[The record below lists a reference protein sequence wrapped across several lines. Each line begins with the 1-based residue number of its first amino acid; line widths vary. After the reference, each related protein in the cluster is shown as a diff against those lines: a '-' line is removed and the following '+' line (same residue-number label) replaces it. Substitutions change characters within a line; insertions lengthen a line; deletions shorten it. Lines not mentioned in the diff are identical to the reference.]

1 MVRLRLPTSPLQ
13 WLSLAAPLL
22 GGLFTVALFA
32 AARQSQDQQA
42 ALRFAATAAE
52 VRAQVHS
59 QLRIYTDLL
68 QAVRGIAEAQGGE
81 LHQAQLREFLASVD
95 LPRRYAGL
103 LGVTY
108 GIPVAPEQREQALQ
122 RLRSEQGNPQ
132 LNVHPAW
139 GPGPDALVILAAP
152 LESNRLAL
160 GFNSALTADQR
171 ASLWAARD
179 LGTLQASQPTRVA
192 QAPTAGPGVVLRVP
206 VYRQPAATLAERR
219 QHFAGYVNAVMLLE
233 HLAAQAAQ
241 RAQAVA
247 AGLTLSDVTEDLA
260 STPFFEVPRP
270 VVGALWQ
277 LAAPSGFTDVS
288 QFEVGGRRWR
298 LELRADEAFYLPS
311 EVIWPWSLAVPS
323 VLIGLL
329 LLGLASA
336 RSTMVRRAQTLAA
349 EMTERLRASES
360 HMRAIVEV
368 TPDKIFVV
376 ASTGEFVEVWSA
388 DPRPLADSAAALLG
402 HHLREFLPAET
413 AELAQT
419 CIAKALAT
427 QSLQSFE
434 YSLGAPSGAR
444 QFEAL
449 VLPLDAQA
457 QPQTCALWVARD
469 ITERRAQEAA
479 LLQTQKLDGL
489 GLLAGG
495 IAHDFNNLLGAVQ
508 GHLSLARLAVADQ
521 QDPQPHF
528 DHMSQAVR
536 RAADLARQLLAY
548 AGRARV
554 VVEPVDLNRLIAD
567 MGSLLAVSVP
577 KKVEVVRTAAED
589 LPMIMANPAQLQQV
603 VMNLV
608 SNAAEAIGDRAGRLE
623 LTTSWCALSAADIER
638 RLPGQNLEAGRY
650 VCLTARDTG
659 PGMAPEV
666 LARLFDPFYTTKPTG
681 RGLGLSVVLGVMRS
695 HRGGVQVESQP
706 GQGTTFSLF
715 FKADARAVATPVPP
729 PRIAE
734 TAPLTGTLLVADDD
748 DVLREVAQRMGERLG
763 LRVQVATDGLQAWE
777 RFGELRDGDLS
788 AVMLDLTMPG
798 LSGLEVYRRV
808 REVAPTLPVVLN
820 SGYSRDELPVEP
832 PGTPTAFLQKPFGY
846 AEFSAALRS
855 VWPAAEPRAT
865 ADAAHGGA
873 TNTPPF

>member
-1 MVRLRLPTSPLQ
+1 MVMVRLRLPSSPLH
-13 WLSLAAPLL
+13 WLSVTAPVL
-22 GGLFTVALFA
+22 GLVFTALLFA
-32 AARQSQDQQA
+32 VGRQSQEHQA
-42 ALRFAATAAE
+42 ALRFAATATE
-52 VRAQVHS
+52 VRAQLHS

-68 QAVRGIAEAQGGE
+68 QAVRGIAEAQGGD
-81 LHQAQLREFLASVD
+81 LHQDQLQRFLASVD
-95 LPRRYAGL
+95 LQHRYAGL

-108 GIPVAPEQREQALQ
+108 GIPVAPEQREEALR

-139 GPGPDALVILAAP
+139 GTGPDALVILAGP
-152 LESNRLAL
+152 LEGNRLAL

-179 LGTLQASQPTRVA
+179 LGTLQGSQPTRVA
-192 QAPTAGPGVVLRVP
+192 QAPEDGPGLVLRLP
-206 VYRQPAATLAERR
+206 VYRQPSATLAERR
-219 QHFAGYVNAVMLLE
+219 QHFVGYVNAVMLLR

-247 AGLTLSDVTEDLA
+247 VGLTLADVTEDQA
-260 STPFFEVPRP
+260 ATPFFEVARP
-270 VVGALWQ
+270 TVGAVRR
-277 LAAPSGFTDVS
+277 LAAPAGFVDSS
-288 QFEVGGRRWR
+288 QLEVGGRRWR

-311 EVIWPWSLAVPS
+311 EVVWPWSLAVPS
-323 VLIGLL
+323 LLIVWLL
-329 LLGLASA
+329 AGLASA
-336 RSTMVRRAQTLAA
+336 RMTMMRRAQALAA
-349 EMTERLRASES
+349 EMTERLQASES

-376 ASTGEFVEVWSA
+376 ASTGEFLEVWSK
-388 DPRPLADSAAALLG
+388 DPQPLAASAAALLG
-402 HHLREFLPAET
+402 HHLRDFLPTEA
-413 AELAQT
+413 AELAVSS
-419 CIAKALAT
+419 IAAALT
-427 QSLQSFE
+427 TRSLRSFE
-434 YSLGAPSGAR
+434 YTLAGRSGAR

-449 VLPLDAQA
+449 VLPLDTQV
-457 QPQTCALWVARD
+457 QTQTAALWVARD

-528 DHMSQAVR
+528 DHMGQAVR

-577 KKVEVVRTAAED
+577 KKIEVVRHPATD
-589 LPMIMANPAQLQQV
+589 LPLIQANPAQLQQV

-608 SNAAEAIGDRAGRLE
+608 SNAGEAIGDAPGRLE
-623 LTTSWCALSAADIER
+623 LATSLCTLSAADIER
-638 RLPGQNLEAGRY
+638 RLPGQSLEPGPY
-650 VCLTARDTG
+650 VCLMARDTG
-659 PGMAPEV
+659 QGMPAEV
-666 LARLFDPFYTTKPTG
+666 LARLFDPFFTTKPSG

-706 GQGTTFSLF
+706 GRGTTFYLF
-715 FKADARAVATPVPP
+715 FNADFRAAEAVAAVAPLAP
-729 PRIAE
+729 PRRTD
-734 TAPLTGTLLVADDD
+734 TAPLAGTLLVADDEEI
-748 DVLREVAQRMGERLG
+748 LREVAQRMGERLG
-763 LRVQVATDGLQAWE
+763 LRVQVAADGLQAWS
-777 RFGELRDGDLS
+777 RFCELQGGDLR
-788 AVMLDLTMPG
+788 ALLLDLTMPG

-808 REVAPTLPVVLN
+808 REVAPTLPVVLS
-820 SGYSRDELPVEP
+820 SGYSRDELPTEP
-832 PGTPTAFLQKPFGY
+832 TGTPTAFLQKPFTY
-846 AEFSAALRS
+846 TEFSAALRS
-855 VWPAAEPRAT
+855 VWPADPQ
-865 ADAAHGGA
+865 
-873 TNTPPF
+873 PPAPQPQN